1 MAPLRFNQTINC
13 LIMSSLAI
21 FVVFRTAP
29 VNSLATR
36 ANFGGVEMKFVA
48 IHNPPFDIFIRG
60 PNGTFTVRG
69 VALNIINWMSRYYNF
84 KVTLVA
90 VNETLV
96 EKFGTNEA
104 AYHQLIE
111 EKDIDGIICAFGLTL
126 DRMKRMDYT
135 SSFSWVDG
143 FSLVVPRPGEES
155 RLFAFTGPF
164 QPTVWLFILISL
176 MFIVGVMAVFTWFYK
191 NPSFSNYKDISIT
204 NRKEDNTMMNPGRN
218 RISSYVSS
226 YLIYVVNIL
235 TNQGCRE
242 AFDRHSFRIL
252 AGFWLLGAMV
262 LVNSYSGIVISS
274 LTVPKMKPP
283 IESLEDL
290 ASNKE
295 IGIVLRHDMTM
306 GIQILGAVSGVYKV
320 LGDKARLDPKQVVG
334 DAFKL
339 NKMLETGKYAYP
351 FIQTFNTW
359 FVALQYKKDGRCRFH
374 ATKPLPVPHGY
385 YFWLTKKGSSN
396 TKLLSDGLIKLWE
409 SGITR
414 FWTNSAI
421 GLAKAAECFD
431 SRRQKS
437 SARQVPIRLYDLTSA
452 FLILGIGLG
461 LAILCFL
468 IELIKSKFQQ
478 GRRQLMQLK
487 GRDCID
493 LK

>member
-1 MAPLRFNQTINC
+1 
-13 LIMSSLAI
+13 
-21 FVVFRTAP
+21 
-29 VNSLATR
+29 
-36 ANFGGVEMKFVA
+36 MKFVA
-48 IHNPPFDIFIRG
+48 IHNPPFDIYIRG
-60 PNGTFTVRG
+60 PNGTFTLSG
-69 VALNIINWMSRYYNF
+69 VATNIVGWMSKYYNF

-90 VNETLV
+90 VNESLV

-104 AYHQLIE
+104 AYHQLTDDE
-111 EKDIDGIICAFGLTL
+111 AVDGIICGFGLTL
-126 DRMKRMDYT
+126 DRMKRMGYT
-135 SSFSWVDG
+135 SSFVWVDG
-143 FSLVVPRPGEES
+143 FSLVVPKPGEES

-176 MFIVGVMAVFTWFYK
+176 LFMVGVMAVFTWFYK

-204 NRKEDNTMMNPGRN
+204 NRKEDSAMMKPDRN
-218 RISSYVSS
+218 KISNYVSS
-226 YLIYVVNIL
+226 NLIYVVNIL

-242 AFDRHSFRIL
+242 AFDRHSFRVL

-295 IGIVLRHDMTM
+295 TGIVLRHDMTM
-306 GIQILGAVSGVYKV
+306 GIQILNAVSGVYKV
-320 LGDKARLDPKQVVG
+320 LGDKARQDRNQIVG

-359 FVALQYKKDGRCRFH
+359 FVALQYRKDGRCRFQVS
-374 ATKPLPVPHGY
+374 KPLRVPYGY

-396 TKLLSDGLIKLWE
+396 TKLLNDGLVKLWE
-409 SGITR
+409 SGISR
-414 FWTNSAI
+414 FWANNQT

-431 SRRQKS
+431 SRRQKT
-437 SARQVPIRLYDLTSA
+437 SAQQVPIRLYDLTSA

-468 IELIKSKFQQ
+468 IELIQSRF
-478 GRRQLMQLK
+478 RRQTQQMQSK
-487 GRDCID
+487 GRSCID